1 MLSDYLSMAARNVRR
16 GRTRTILTSLAIS
29 IGIASVLL
37 LTAIGESGKNLI
49 NSKLDSVGING
60 IMVFTG
66 DYDGL
71 TVSDGERI
79 RSRISEVSSVM
90 PFETAVG
97 YYSLHGTK
105 TVSCVFIGVDE
116 MVDDY
121 MAMKV
126 LHGRLFTPAECRN
139 GSKVCVVGADFA
151 QEEFK
156 RENIVGKKVDLVVN
170 NVTSEYTVIG
180 VVHSTLNDLS
190 GMFGFQIPG
199 FIYVPYSAMSDDGS
213 LGQLAVKVSGGA
225 DTDSAVNKIKALL
238 KKTNANGKYFQIENL
253 SGYMQE
259 FDSILS
265 VITYVLSATAA
276 ISLFVAGI
284 GIMNSMLATVSDR
297 QAEIGICKA
306 IGATSGQIALIFMT
320 ESFILTLFGGLCGL
334 ALGLVAAYAVF
345 SAVGVELTISL
356 YGILLPCAVTLAIGL
371 ASGILPAVSAARLQ
385 PIIAIRKE

>member
-16 GRTRTILTSLAIS
+16 GRTRTLLTSLAIS
-29 IGIASVLL
+29 IGIASVVL
-37 LTAIGESGKNLI
+37 LTAIGESGRSLI
-49 NSKLDSVGING
+49 NSKLESVGISG

-90 PFETAVG
+90 PFETSVG

-116 MVDDY
+116 LVDDY
-121 MAMKV
+121 MSIEI
-126 LHGRLFTPAECRN
+126 LHGRLFTPAECGN

-151 QEEFK
+151 LEEFK
-156 RENIVGKKVDLVVN
+156 RENIVGKKVDLVID
-170 NVTSEYTVIG
+170 NVASEYTVIG
-180 VVHSTLNDLS
+180 VVRSTLNDLS
-190 GMFGFQIPG
+190 GIFGFQIPG
-199 FIYVPYSAMSDDGS
+199 FIYVPYSTLSDDGS
-213 LGQLAVKVSGGA
+213 LGQLAIKVNGEA
-225 DTDSAVNKIKALL
+225 DIDSAVNKIQTLL
-238 KKTNANGKYFQIENL
+238 KKTNVNGKYFQIENM

-259 FDSILS
+259 FDAILN
-265 VITYVLSATAA
+265 VITYILSATAA

-297 QAEIGICKA
+297 QSEIGICKA

-320 ESFILTLFGGLCGL
+320 ESLILTVIGGLCGL
-334 ALGLVAAYAVF
+334 AFGLIVSYALF
-345 SAVGVELTISL
+345 SYIGLNLTLSL

-385 PIIAIRKE
+385 PIIAIRKD